1 MNSIPP
7 QLVSEFPVRIDLSD
21 NPAVLDVADTPA
33 AEHVADSGYCLAEY
47 TKGEDGGLS
56 VTAIHLP
63 KQAGPATLSDAME
76 TPPKGKMPMAP
87 AEDEENEAPDDETIE
102 E

>member
-1 MNSIPP
+1 MNIPTN
-7 QLVSEFPVRIDLSD
+7 LTSEFPVRIDLSD

-33 AEHVADSGYCLAEY
+33 ADHIADSGYCLAEF

-63 KQAGPATLSDAME
+63 KQAGPASLSDAME
-76 TPPKGKMPMAP
+76 APPKGKMPMMDGEDSE
-87 AEDEENEAPDDETIE
+87 AESDDETIE